1 MLWLSMGLG
10 KTVVTLSAI
19 RTLQMMGQVKSVLV
33 VAPLRVC
40 RTVWRQE
47 AHKWSHLQGL
57 QFSLILGSAGERQQ
71 AMLRKADIYLINY
84 ENIPWL
90 TQQIE
95 HYWLK
100 RGRYS
105 PFDMVVWDEVSKM
118 KNASSKRTSAIAR
131 ILPFFNRR
139 IGLTG
144 RCR

>member
-1 MLWLSMGLG
+1 MFTPSNFHEYQNDAYHHLLEHPASMLWLSMGLG

-71 AMLRKADIYLINY
+71 AMPVSYTH
-84 ENIPWL
+84 L
-90 TQQIE
+90 T
-95 HYWLK
+95 
-100 RGRYS
+100 
-105 PFDMVVWDEVSKM
+105 
-118 KNASSKRTSAIAR
+118 
-131 ILPFFNRR
+131 LPT
-139 IGLTG
+139 I
-144 RCR
+144 CSV